1 MVPGKKGEGLH
12 LAEGRSQARSAPL
25 PAVSP
30 ESILPVSAQ
39 LYFLSL
45 FICFSLP
52 ILGHPC
58 LVSSLQGRLAGV
70 SLSLLCPLRPAPSS
84 APARP
89 ASKPSEATSILNPKS
104 CQLNRCLQLRLLL
117 LLLTSGEPAEAR
129 PPPTWVGCGK
139 ATAPSRP
146 PPSPPPHPPT
156 PVIGLSAHSQAS
168 CARSECS
175 PSEPQSHPAS
185 HSESPTYSQTP
196 QLGPLHL
203 HPTPRLQTAPRARLT
218 CPGAGVPLL
227 RSPCPQLSNCA
238 LPEHPL
244 RLTRALPVPP
254 RPHPARAPALPAPS
268 ALWSSVSPLLR
279 R

>member
-146 PPSPPPHPPT
+146 PPSPPPAP
-156 PVIGLSAHSQAS
+156 
-168 CARSECS
+168 
-175 PSEPQSHPAS
+175 SHPR
-185 HSESPTYSQTP
+185 H
-196 QLGPLHL
+196 
-203 HPTPRLQTAPRARLT
+203 
-218 CPGAGVPLL
+218 
-227 RSPCPQLSNCA
+227 RSVCPQPGELHKVRVQPVRTSVPSSLA
-238 LPEHPL
+238 LRVPHL
-244 RLTRALPVPP
+244 LPDPP
-254 RPHPARAPALPAPS
+254 AGSPAPPPHS
-268 ALWSSVSPLLR
+268 KTPNCVAGTPHMPWRWCPPAALSVSPALQLR
-279 R
+279 AP